1 MAKIVLAVIVAVASF
16 MLVDSLTCNKCSFGL
31 VGLCLSSSTETC
43 STNTSTCYTGTLAF
57 PSLTSFKGFSSQGC
71 QDNTLPCN
79 ATTNNTVLGVVSYNV
94 TVTCCST
101 DKCNPAVNGAPSAKI
116 TLSAAIAAAV
126 LASAWGSML

>member
-31 VGLCLSSSTETC
+31 VGFCLSGNTETC
-43 STNTSTCYTGTLAF
+43 STNTSTCFTGSLAF
-57 PSLTSFKGFSSQGC
+57 PSVTSFSGFTSQGC
-71 QDNTLPCN
+71 REGTTGCN
-79 ATTNNTVLGVVSYNV
+79 ITTNSTLLGVSYNV
-94 TVTCCST
+94 TLTCCST
-101 DKCNPAVNGAPSAKI
+101 DKCNPKTSGAPSTKI

>member
-1 MAKIVLAVIVAVASF
+1 MAKIMLAVIAAVASF
-16 MLVDSLTCNKCSFGL
+16 MLVDSLTCNKCAFALLGTCKSGT
-31 VGLCLSSSTETC
+31 TENCTT
-43 STNTSTCYTGTLAF
+43 STSTCYTGTLAF
-57 PSLTSFKGFSSQGC
+57 PSLTNFQGFTSQGC

-79 ATTNNTVLGVVSYNV
+79 TTTNSTLLGVVSYNA

-101 DKCNPAVNGAPSAKI
+101 DKCNLAASAPSAKI

>member
-1 MAKIVLAVIVAVASF
+1 MFTFLLSF
-16 MLVDSLTCNKCSFGL
+16 CSFGL
-31 VGLCLSSSTETC
+31 VGLCLSGSTETC
-43 STNTSTCYTGTLAF
+43 STNTSTCYTGTLG
-57 PSLTSFKGFSSQGC
+57 SFKGFSSQGC

-79 ATTNNTVLGVVSYNV
+79 TTTNSTLLSVVSYNV
-94 TVTCCST
+94 TVSCCST